1 MSAALEKEVVKGG
14 SFLLQE
20 TLPVQVYSPEDFS
33 EEHRLIAQTTQEFM
47 EKEILPQNAAIESKD
62 YEVHRSLFRKGA
74 ELGLVNAAIPEEYGG
89 LDLDHVSNMLI
100 SEYMSGNA
108 SFSTG
113 FGAQTS
119 IGLQPIVLFGTHE
132 QKEKYLPK
140 LGTAEWVGAYC
151 LSESGSGSDALGAKT
166 TARLS
171 EDGQHWIL
179 NGEKMWITNGGFADV
194 LTVFAKVDGQHFT
207 GFIIEKDDPG
217 VSHGHEEHKLGQRG
231 SSTTPILLQDAK
243 IPKDRLLGEVG
254 KGHLIA
260 FNVLNF
266 GRIKMGAGAISGGRR
281 VLGQSAKYAAQ
292 RHQFSRP
299 IASFGAIKYKLAEML
314 ARCYAGESAVY
325 RTVGMIEAREATIN
339 RKNPVELMKAIEE
352 YAIECAIIKVAG
364 TETLFYCADENVQI
378 HGGNG
383 FTEDYPAEG
392 VYRDC
397 RVNRIY
403 EGTNEINRLLIPGQ
417 LLKRA
422 LKGHLPLL
430 AAAKQ
435 LQDELLAGPSFDVD
449 EDDSPLAN
457 ERKLAANVKKVA
469 LMVMG
474 SAAQKFMDKLSEQQM
489 ILCWAA
495 DIIIDTFLLDSAI
508 GRTAKLI
515 AADGASKYQ
524 SAGADRHQSAIDAT
538 RLFTHDAVNR
548 IEIAGRNALAAI
560 GAGDELRVMLS
571 ALKRFTKQEP
581 LNTMAIRNRL
591 ADKIVEAG
599 GYLF

>member
-14 SFLLQE
+14 SFLIQE
-20 TLPVQVYSPEDFS
+20 TLPAQVYSPEDFTD
-33 EEHRLIAQTTQEFM
+33 EQKLIGQTTQEFM
-47 EKEILPQNAAIESKD
+47 DKEVVPRHEAIESKD
-62 YEVHRSLFRKGA
+62 YEVQRQLIKQA
-74 ELGLVNAAIPEEYGG
+74 ADLGLINASIPEEYGG
-89 LDLDHVSNMLI
+89 LELDHISNMLI
-100 SEYMSGNA
+100 AEGISGQA

-113 FGAQTS
+113 FGATSS
-119 IGLQPIVLFGTHE
+119 IGLLPIVLFGTHE

-140 LGTAEWVGAYC
+140 LGSAEWIGAYC
-151 LSESGSGSDALGAKT
+151 LSESGSGSDALGARS

-171 EDGQHWIL
+171 EDGNHWIL

-194 LTVFAKVDGQHFT
+194 LTVFAKVDGDKFT
-207 GFIIEKDDPG
+207 GFILERNDPG
-217 VSHGHEEHKLGQRG
+217 VAHGNEEHKLGQRG
-231 SSTTPILLQDAK
+231 SSTTPILMQDAK
-243 IPKDRLLGEVG
+243 IPKDRLLGEIG

-266 GRIKMGAGAISGGRR
+266 GRIKMGAGNIGGGKR
-281 VLGQSAKYAAQ
+281 VLAQSAKYAAE
-292 RHQFSRP
+292 RHQFGRP

-314 ARCYAGESAVY
+314 ARLYAGESAVY
-325 RTVGMIEAREATIN
+325 RTAGMIEAKEETIDK
-339 RKNPVELMKAIEE
+339 KNPAELMKAIEE

-397 RVNRIY
+397 RVNRIF

-422 LKGHLPLL
+422 MKGHLPLL

-435 LQDELLAGPSFDVD
+435 LQDEILAGPSFDLD

-457 ERKLAANVKKVA
+457 ERRLAANAKKIA
-469 LMVMG
+469 LMALG
-474 SAAQKFMDKLSEQQM
+474 SAAQKYMAALQEQQM

-495 DIIIDTFLLDSAI
+495 DIIIETFLMDSAI

-515 AADGASKYQ
+515 ARDGSEK
-524 SAGADRHQSAIDAT
+524 HQAAIDAT
-538 RLFTHDAVNR
+538 KLYAHEAINR
-548 IEIAGRNALAAI
+548 IEVAARNALAAI
-560 GAGDELRVMLS
+560 GEGDELRMMLA
-571 ALKRFTKQEP
+571 ALKRFTKHDP
-581 LNTMAIRNRL
+581 INTVVIRERL
-591 ADKIVEAG
+591 ADRVVEAG
-599 GYLF
+599 GYLFQ